1 MNATDPI
8 GFFAS
13 GLGGI
18 SILRTTLAL
27 MPGEDFL
34 YYGDSNH
41 APYGV
46 RSAGEILEL
55 SRGAVRFLLERNAK
69 AVVIACNTAT
79 AAAAA
84 SLREEYPDLPIIGTE
99 PAVKPAAGHHP
110 GGRVLVMATPTTLQ
124 EHKFLDLWER
134 LHEEAVII
142 PVPCGG
148 LMEFVERGELDGE
161 RLDTFL
167 RELLGPYMGIRPDAV
182 VLGCTHYPFL
192 IPALRKVLGE
202 DMEFLDGSMG
212 VARQV
217 QRRLEAMGLCNP
229 RSAGGRVTFYNSLK
243 DDEILQRCT
252 MLLKL

>member
-8 GFFAS
+8 GFFDS

-79 AAAAA
+79 AAA
-84 SLREEYPDLPIIGTE
+84 GNNN
-99 PAVKPAAGHHP
+99 
-110 GGRVLVMATPTTLQ
+110 
-124 EHKFLDLWER
+124 
-134 LHEEAVII
+134 
-142 PVPCGG
+142 
-148 LMEFVERGELDGE
+148 
-161 RLDTFL
+161 
-167 RELLGPYMGIRPDAV
+167 
-182 VLGCTHYPFL
+182 
-192 IPALRKVLGE
+192 
-202 DMEFLDGSMG
+202 
-212 VARQV
+212 
-217 QRRLEAMGLCNP
+217 GLCVSH
-229 RSAGGRVTFYNSLK
+229 RHGTREIGRAHV
-243 DDEILQRCT
+243 
-252 MLLKL
+252 